1 MGFVN
6 RMDHS
11 VANCRIGNWMK
22 KLWWSPFVWMVD
34 VVLQGAWVLYRIN
47 KGEGDESLPA
57 SSSFLKTYAV
67 FLKYSKEGRLSSS
80 HVGIRNI
87 PSDVC
92 YDVTKHYQVQSEHR
106 CTQNPLKHLR
116 WTIFAQTVNTL
127 KPLFGYAKKSILG
140 VWRGSEYA
148 SAAKQGRCKVCKKHS
163 RCHYIKYK
171 WLHYMKYKSK
181 WCVLWN
187 ISMILASVWLRNVRF
202 ENLWIS
208 SV

>member
-6 RMDHS
+6 RMDQS
-11 VANCRIGNWMK
+11 VANYRTGIRMRT
-22 KLWWSPFVWMVD
+22 WWCSPFVWTVD
-34 VVLQGAWVLYRIN
+34 VVLQGAWVLYRVN
-47 KGEGDESLPA
+47 KDEGDEFLP
-57 SSSFLKTYAV
+57 FLVFRRHIVNAI
-67 FLKYSKEGRLSSS
+67 FLKYSKEGRLFSS

-148 SAAKQGRCKVCKKHS
+148 SAAKQGRCKVCKKNPW
-163 RCHYIKYK
+163 RRYV
-171 WLHYMKYKSK
+171 KYKST
-181 WCVLWN
+181 WCVFWN